1 MIQKI
6 KENCSSGWMNYE
18 ATQDGPVVE
27 VAQEIDNEA
36 FFPAAI
42 KRQGHWKVW
51 TLNWEE
57 K

>member
-6 KENCSSGWMNYE
+6 KENCFSGWTNYE

-27 VAQEIDNEA
+27 LPQEIDNEA
-36 FFPAAI
+36 FYPAAI

-51 TLNWEE
+51 TLN
-57 K
+57 